1 MTSYY
6 DSTKYPHIVHNLLS
20 DEDCDK
26 SGAYASLSD
35 ELYEG
40 SMYDTDFWNKRT
52 LNAINMPPDLKQIM
66 VDTCIKMGKELE
78 RISESG
84 PLYPDLLQVV
94 RWMKG
99 YELFPHADK
108 EEPDGR
114 PHPFPW
120 RDFATLVYLN
130 DDYVGGETHFPNK
143 GIEYKPKKGD
153 FITFPGTVEFLHGVR
168 ETTTGVRYT
177 IASFHTYDESKSCL
191 VSLL

>member
-1 MTSYY
+1 MTYY
-6 DSTKYPHIVHNLLS
+6 DAAKYPHIVHNFLS

-26 SGAYASLSD
+26 LVEYAASSTD
-35 ELYEG
+35 KFEA

-52 LNAINMPPDLKQIM
+52 LNASTMPEDLKILM
-66 VDTCIKMGKELE
+66 RDTCYRMTKELE
-78 RISESG
+78 RVSNSG
-84 PLYPDLLQVV
+84 PLYPDLLQIV

-120 RDFATLVYLN
+120 RDFAALVYLN

-168 ETTTGVRYT
+168 ETTEGVRYT
-177 IASFHTYDESKSCL
+177 IASFNTYDESKSCL
-191 VSLL
+191 PSLR